1 MNMTSANP
9 KQTAMDY
16 TTTSNLLISRL
27 SKSGGRKSA
36 KRLNKS
42 AKRLNKSTKYKKST
56 KQKSTFQM
64 TNDFTK
70 YSNYK
75 KFQSIRNLKNIR
87 FIKQKGGATAPN
99 IPYAHLSPNGGGL
112 QTTGNDLAVSK
123 NLAVAQSQYDNTA
136 ILKK

>member
-1 MNMTSANP
+1 MNMTTANP

-42 AKRLNKSTKYKKST
+42 TKHKKYKKSAKHT
-56 KQKSTFQM
+56 KSTFQM